1 MDAVE
6 QARIYNNAE
15 ADALSILTDTDYF
28 GGSLNDLWD
37 VIDFLH
43 QHERTTPCLRK
54 DFMIHPIQVLE
65 AAKQVQSVFLLL
77 FVLYLMMK
85 LKLFK
90 KLLIMQI
97 LIFYMKFTMK
107 AN

>member
-15 ADALSILTDTDYF
+15 ADALSVLTDTDYF

-37 VIDFLH
+37 VVDFLH
-43 QHERTTPCLRK
+43 EHERYTMFEK

-65 AAKQVQSVFLLL
+65 AAEAGANVFL
-77 FVLYLMMK
+77 
-85 LKLFK
+85 
-90 KLLIMQI
+90 
-97 LIFYMKFTMK
+97 
-107 AN
+107 